1 MNKTMKLVIIS
12 AISVLILMFMSFSMI
27 HMSKINDKVDKWE
40 ESYRAIEEDVS
51 TFTDVSDPKTIRLYV
66 TELRKILD
74 EIHFLGKMVESG
86 QLADEAVM
94 NILDGQDYLKVQLEV
109 LTDTLYNHTEHAF
122 YQFRGLWSN
131 IESQQFELAEI
142 PHIAEDAKKS
152 RKEMN
157 ENLIKELTVIQTDID
172 DIKNKLKTMNK
183 ERLFHTHMGK

>member
-1 MNKTMKLVIIS
+1 
-12 AISVLILMFMSFSMI
+12 
-27 HMSKINDKVDKWE
+27 MSKIVKIIMSTLIGAGCFSAGLYYATLEFDETLDNIMGEYEVISEQVDAFVDI
-40 ESYRAIEEDVS
+40 SN
-51 TFTDVSDPKTIRLYV
+51 PKTIRLYV

-94 NILDGQDYLKVQLEV
+94 NILDGQDHLKVQLEV

-157 ENLIKELTVIQTDID
+157 ENLIKELTVIQSDID
-172 DIKNKLKTMNK
+172 DIKTMIDDLKDSKINK
-183 ERLFHTHMGK
+183 FW

>member
-1 MNKTMKLVIIS
+1 MNKTMKLIGTGFIGMVCFIY
-12 AISVLILMFMSFSMI
+12 VTFSMI
-27 HMSKINDKVDKWE
+27 HMTKINNKVEEWE

>member
-1 MNKTMKLVIIS
+1 MNFKMIGYGLLSVIC
-12 AISVLILMFMSFSMI
+12 VTFMTSSII
-27 HMSKINDKVDKWE
+27 HMTGVNNTIREWE
-40 ESYRAIEEDVS
+40 ESYRAIEEDVA
-51 TFTDVSDPKTIRLYV
+51 TFVRVSDPKTIRLYV

-94 NILDGQDYLKVQLEV
+94 NILDGQDHLKVQLEV
-109 LTDTLYNHTEHAF
+109 LTDTLYNHTEHAS

-131 IESQQFELAEI
+131 IESQQLELGEI
-142 PHIAEDAKKS
+142 PYIVEDAKKS

-157 ENLIKELTVIQTDID
+157 ENLIKELTVIQTDIG

-183 ERLFHTHMGK
+183 EKLFHRHN

>member
-12 AISVLILMFMSFSMI
+12 AISVLILMFMSFSII

-86 QLADEAVM
+86 QLADEVVM
-94 NILDGQDYLKVQLEV
+94 NILDGQDHLKIKLEV
-109 LTDTLYNHTEHAF
+109 LTDTLYNHTEHASI
-122 YQFRGLWSN
+122 QFRGLWSN
-131 IESQQFELAEI
+131 IESQQWELGEI
-142 PHIAEDAKKS
+142 PYIVDDAKKS

-157 ENLIKELTVIQTDID
+157 ENLIKELTVIQSDID
-172 DIKNKLKTMNK
+172 DIKTMIDDLKDSKINK
-183 ERLFHTHMGK
+183 FW